1 MMLCVTGPADV
12 AVQRYDGR
20 EGQEERF
27 QMRLSL
33 CVTNTGPQAG
43 DCAPQGSLSLFQRYA
58 AKEYGQ
64 VVYPFEH
71 QATAFEL
78 IEGGE
83 NVYLIAGTAS
93 GKTLAVA
100 VPLLA
105 KLAKGV
111 IRRVLFMYPTVALLE
126 DQRRV
131 IDELAKLSALEVGEL
146 HGGMTRSQLVSALT
160 KPVILATPD
169 ELYWFFRRSV
179 KYSGLLIYG
188 LCQVDEFVLDE
199 AHLFNGLMLR
209 NFECLWE
216 RIRFLGRNLGR
227 SPKLHI
233 LTATP
238 TEGLERLNNARTVV
252 GKSKCGDVQVQFR
265 VSGRRERA
273 DDLACAVNEM
283 LAEGRRKILV
293 VCNSARMAHQ
303 LFEKYK
309 VEDTASLPVQ
319 HRLRFGK
326 VPLGA
331 LIAWLEKVGT
341 DSQLVS
347 ELSQR
352 LFRQEDV
359 VLADL
364 PDGTCVDVALQDF
377 IARTSEIL
385 DRQCWRVKRALWE
398 RTQRP
403 GETWES
409 ALNNRPLPCCII
421 GAVRDDLE
429 VAKDVAEQRAVIDR
443 WFAETIDKISSAQHD
458 SIRCQARGFGELVDA
473 LVSIGLAENLAF
485 LTVRRLVLEMKA
497 DAAQVPVRGM
507 SHRPVYLRWL
517 DKVLGAEGAEVIRR
531 AVAQGL
537 ECGEL
542 DVECRHIGVW
552 KDADVPVIVY
562 SGSMAKQAR
571 TGLIDVFS
579 DLERAVLI
587 STSAVEVGVDF
598 HADVLIT
605 EQCEGSSFLQR
616 FGRVGRR
623 GDNGT
628 VVALVDGDAYATL
641 SYLDGARLSREDF
654 ASKMMGVFPQR
665 NYATSSRLLDAAHYL
680 VNEQVGRI
688 GCRLNEETSV
698 SKAKPIAEK
707 LRLANV
713 ELGFGL
719 RSTMPQIALRDG
731 VSKDPFYLLRYVD
744 DDALMPSDS
753 PFLVARAKTWFT
765 SLIFKPA
772 LFDVLVDVAETLKAS
787 QYLFIWDGP
796 DFCVFSGPAI
806 GCDYL
811 QKMAVYFTQVG
822 GWNRM
827 HPGNFMLLYGDVYLS
842 RVERDVPHIEP
853 VRDTDQNPLF
863 IPSQTYLFLF
873 EWTNIEETRRLLE
886 DAGVAGWEELHYDW
900 DQLKYSAGPSRL
912 KGMVILENTTGAC
925 FAAYQELVSHVG
937 RKV

>member
-1 MMLCVTGPADV
+1 
-12 AVQRYDGR
+12 
-20 EGQEERF
+20 
-27 QMRLSL
+27 MRLTL
-33 CVTNTGPQAG
+33 CVTNT
-43 DCAPQGSLSLFQRYA
+43 APEPAEHAPPRSLSLFQEYA

-64 VVYPFEH
+64 VVHPFEH
-71 QATAFEL
+71 QAAAFEL

-83 NVYLIAGTAS
+83 DVYLIAGTAS

-105 KLAKGV
+105 KLAKGA

-131 IDELAKLSALEVGEL
+131 IDELAKLSELDVGEL
-146 HGGMTRSQLVSALT
+146 HGGMTRSQLIAALT

-169 ELYWFFRRSV
+169 ELYWFFRRNV

-209 NFECLWE
+209 NFECLWQ
-216 RIRFLGRNLGR
+216 RIKFLGRSLGR
-227 SPKLHI
+227 SPKLHV

-238 TEGLERLNNARTVV
+238 TEGLERLNNARPVV

-309 VEDTASLPVQ
+309 VEDTASIPVQ

-331 LIAWLEKVGT
+331 LITWLEKVGA
-341 DSQLVS
+341 DSQLVN
-347 ELSQR
+347 ELGQR

-364 PDGTCVDVALQDF
+364 PDGTCVDVPLQDF
-377 IARTSEIL
+377 VARTSEIL

-398 RTQRP
+398 RTRRP

-443 WFAETIDKISSAQHD
+443 WLAETTDKISNIQQD
-458 SIRCQARGFGELVDA
+458 PIRCRARGFAELVDA
-473 LVSIGLAENLAF
+473 LVSIGLEENLAF

-497 DAAQVPVRGM
+497 DAAQVPVQGM

-517 DKVLGAEGAEVIRR
+517 DKVVAAEGAEVIRR

-542 DVECRHIGVW
+542 DVDCRHIGVW

-605 EQCEGSSFLQR
+605 EQCEGNSFLQR

-623 GDNGT
+623 GDSST

-641 SYLDGARLSREDF
+641 SCLDGARLSREDF
-654 ASKMMGVFPQR
+654 ALKVTGVFPQR
-665 NYATSSRLLDAAHYL
+665 NYATGSRLLDASHYL
-680 VNEQVGRI
+680 VNEQLGRVGR
-688 GCRLNEETSV
+688 RLNEETSV
-698 SKAKPIAEK
+698 ATARPIAEK
-707 LRLANV
+707 LRIANV

-744 DDALMPSDS
+744 DDDLRPSDS

-765 SLIFKPA
+765 SLVFKPA

-787 QYLFIWDGP
+787 QYLFIRDGLG
-796 DFCVFSGPAI
+796 FCVFSGPAI
-806 GCDYL
+806 GCEYL
-811 QKMAVYFTQVG
+811 QKMAMYFTQVG

-853 VRDTDQNPLF
+853 VRDADQNPLF
-863 IPSQTYLFLF
+863 IPNQTYLFLF
-873 EWTNIEETRRLLE
+873 RWTDMEETRHLLE

-900 DQLKYSAGPSRL
+900 DQLKYGAGPSRL

-925 FAAYQELVSHVG
+925 FAAYQELVSYVS